1 MAELTDCTTYYWRE
15 MFLRM
20 LFFNER
26 PPWEE
31 SPGYQWTPTEFRLN
45 LHKTADPGE
54 AGSFS
59 TNQADFAGYAGPI
72 AIPRNTASWTLSG
85 GGGANPKVNTAV
97 ELGFGTASA
106 VQTIYAVSIA
116 IRDGS
121 TNYGIARDVLSS
133 TFDTESGKYPAL
145 PVGSF
150 EFRFR

>member
-1 MAELTDCTTYYWRE
+1 MAELADCTTYYWRE

-20 LFFNER
+20 LFFNEK

-45 LHKTADPGE
+45 LHKTGDPGE

-59 TNQADFAGYAGPI
+59 THQADFAGYAGPV
-72 AIPRNTASWTLSG
+72 AVPRNVETWTLTG

-97 ELGFGTASA
+97 EIGFGTASV
-106 VQTIYAVSIA
+106 VQTIHAVSIA
-116 IRDGS
+116 IRDGT
-121 TNYGIARDVLSS
+121 TNHGIARDVLSS
-133 TFDTESGKYPAL
+133 TFDTASGQFPAL